1 MVNAGVLASEERT
14 MVDVLLL
21 LAVSIVGA
29 GVLWVIAQAI
39 ILGGGLL
46 EQALEWFVSDRQ
58 QDAKLLW
65 PWSDTDPH

>member
-1 MVNAGVLASEERT
+1 ML
-14 MVDVLLL
+14 DVVLL

-46 EQALEWFVSDRQ
+46 EQALERFIYGRPPGSRWH
-58 QDAKLLW
+58 W
-65 PWSDTDPH
+65 PWE